1 MNRAGQIV
9 VRPPPPLPAT
19 TMSESSTSDNVEII
33 AQYESLFVSLC
44 CSYATFVYMCYDWM
58 LTLDDEISLFW
69 NRRVSAASI
78 LYFAIRYP
86 VVIFWIMGY
95 PTTHLQGVRYVRRN
109 RLPGV
114 LPGTEHIQLRG
125 VHVHRD
131 GDTTSDIP
139 LPGYILCLARVRID
153 GTKQVSCCH
162 RPLLRFGANIC
173 QLREYGGSMLAGH
186 QRDLTRRPLIQLIFR
201 RTLSGRSPYMYRTSA
216 AWSATMLTTR
226 WVLFTGI
233 SRGML
238 SVADLLVI
246 IITWQKTSYTVQN
259 LQGSVGPSLA
269 KTLLRSGII
278 YFIPLAFLNILHTI
292 LTETGAEQFLRNS
305 SVVSLFIDPATS
317 VLACRF
323 LINLRR
329 VEFGHNDTS
338 TGPSTFSTT
347 MRFTPDV
354 SNPTESTA
362 SGPGSQGTKTLPPFI
377 SSMGELVDMGFSAST
392 LHETGRWDTYCEDT
406 SATELATVVDQVGVP
421 AAERPAS
428 PRGREDMERGHSTSL
443 HVNAT

>member
-1 MNRAGQIV
+1 
-9 VRPPPPLPAT
+9 
-19 TMSESSTSDNVEII
+19 MSESSTSDNVEII

-95 PTTHLQGVRYVRRN
+95 PTTHLQGVMSCFKSCEAYMYTVMVTQLLIYLFPAVFSALRVYALTAQNKFLAAIVLFFALGPIYANSAHFVWEKPIYVPDFGCVVWHT
-109 RLPGV
+109 RLPF
-114 LPGTEHIQLRG
+114 
-125 VHVHRD
+125 
-131 GDTTSDIP
+131 
-139 LPGYILCLARVRID
+139 Y
-153 GTKQVSCCH
+153 
-162 RPLLRFGANIC
+162 
-173 QLREYGGSMLAGH
+173 
-186 QRDLTRRPLIQLIFR
+186 
-201 RTLSGRSPYMYRTSA
+201 A
-216 AWSATMLTTR
+216 AAD
-226 WVLFTGI
+226 VITGI

-246 IITWQKTSYTVQN
+246 IITWQKTSYSVQN

-278 YFIPLAFLNILHTI
+278 YFIPLALLNILHTI

-305 SVVSLFIDPATS
+305 SVVSLFIDPQAATS

-323 LINLRR
+323 LINLRK
-329 VEFGHNDTS
+329 VEVGHNVTS
-338 TGPSTFSTT
+338 TGPSASTTT

-362 SGPGSQGTKTLPPFI
+362 SGPASQGTKTLPPFI

-392 LHETGRWDTYCEDT
+392 LHETGRWDTDCEDA
-406 SATELATVVDQVGVP
+406 SATELAIVVDQAGVP

-428 PRGREDMERGHSTSL
+428 PRGREDWNEDIRRRYT
-443 HVNAT
+443 